1 MSIKFA
7 KFDDPS
13 QRSNDRLVDQK
24 HFSDK
29 MWTLSLSGNLIDENI
44 SSLQN
49 KFAVYSHSFEFWVYK
64 KPKTTTEKYIF

>member
-29 MWTLSLSGNLIDENI
+29 IWTLSLSENLDNENM
-44 SSLQN
+44 SGLQ
-49 KFAVYSHSFEFWVYK
+49 KRFGVCSHSLEFWVYK
-64 KPKTTTEKYIF
+64 EPKNTTE

>member
-13 QRSNDRLVDQK
+13 QRSNDRQVDQK

-29 MWTLSLSGNLIDENI
+29 IWTLSLSENLVNENMPV
-44 SSLQN
+44 LQN
-49 KFAVYSHSFEFWVYK
+49 KFAIYSHSFEFWVYK
-64 KPKTTTEKYIF
+64 EPKHTNE

>member
-13 QRSNDRLVDQK
+13 QRSNDCLVDQK

-29 MWTLSLSGNLIDENI
+29 IWTLSLSENLVNENM
-44 SSLQN
+44 SGLQN
-49 KFAVYSHSFEFWVYK
+49 RFAVCSHSSEFWVYK
-64 KPKTTTEKYIF
+64 EPKNTNE